1 MPSPTECPISRLG
14 FVCTARNHRGDVSW
28 PMGSSSAAATPGPSA
43 RPWRSPP
50 AEIAPGVFHSAISG
64 VNVYFVRSGSSWVLI
79 DTSWSN
85 RGPLIKQTA
94 ERLFG
99 VGTRP
104 AAILLTHAH
113 GDHSGSALELARSWD
128 LPVYVH
134 PDELPLAAGKY
145 LPEYGDPIGRW
156 LIEPLMRLMARRRGR
171 MEAKASI
178 TEAAQAFNPEAGVP
192 GLPDWECIPTPG
204 HTPGHVAFFRP
215 SDRVL
220 ITGDAVLTLNF
231 NSLWDLLRIKQR
243 VSGSPWISTWSWPTA
258 RASVA
263 ALARLEPQVLAP
275 GHGTPMADAA
285 MASELRALAE
295 SLNARARQR
304 ERPPAKE

>member
-1 MPSPTECPISRLG
+1 
-14 FVCTARNHRGDVSW
+14 
-28 PMGSSSAAATPGPSA
+28 
-43 RPWRSPP
+43 
-50 AEIAPGVFHSAISG
+50 VFHSAISG

-134 PDELPLAAGKY
+134 PDELPLAAEKY

-178 TEAAQAFNPEAGVP
+178 TEAARHSIQKLAFRGFRTGSASPPRA
-192 GLPDWECIPTPG
+192 TPRAMSPFSG
-204 HTPGHVAFFRP
+204 PV
-215 SDRVL
+215 
-220 ITGDAVLTLNF
+220 TG
-231 NSLWDLLRIKQR
+231 S
-243 VSGSPWISTWSWPTA
+243 
-258 RASVA
+258 
-263 ALARLEPQVLAP
+263 
-275 GHGTPMADAA
+275 
-285 MASELRALAE
+285 
-295 SLNARARQR
+295 
-304 ERPPAKE
+304 